1 MIVIPISTDHL
12 LQLPTN
18 LIYIFTIITQIVLF
32 QEYRMFDKSK
42 DLNKIVTDYNYSIC
56 KHYLRTKQNIGFHM
70 CNTLHKIDRV
80 VLYSIDYCL
89 LFSEQYFSFTD
100 QDENKFINYKSYI
113 EMKYICG
120 WANWDKAFDSHWK
133 KYEVYEK
140 FSPVLVTTA
149 MHLLFIQIYKRCLVF
164 ETVYRMFIFD

>member
-1 MIVIPISTDHL
+1 LSIR
-12 LQLPTN
+12 QLCLFYVRCYTYGN
-18 LIYIFTIITQIVLF
+18 QCFVLF
-32 QEYRMFDKSK
+32 EGNVYKLSNCTLWQFY
-42 DLNKIVTDYNYSIC
+42 LNLYFCQTYSTLEIR
-56 KHYLRTKQNIGFHM
+56 L